1 MYNYLKNCIHEAA
14 KEALGEKE
22 DNKGRKT
29 IFWDEKIEKE
39 RQKKKQLFF
48 KWLSTKDN
56 NNKIQY
62 KKAQAKI
69 QRMAA
74 NYRNEFWD
82 KKCLEIQSY
91 LGSKKCSESWKFIKK
106 IRSSNS
112 GKSQLNLI
120 SADTWEKYYYKLLV
134 EDQKEFLGKTENQ
147 LEKGT
152 GNVTGIDSNAVK
164 QAIRRM
170 KNGTDAG
177 PGDIPIQLIKT
188 GGRKLLEMTTNNA

>member
-1 MYNYLKNCIHEAA
+1 MI
-14 KEALGEKE
+14 
-22 DNKGRKT
+22 
-29 IFWDEKIEKE
+29 
-39 RQKKKQLFF
+39 
-48 KWLSTKDN
+48 
-56 NNKIQY
+56 
-62 KKAQAKI
+62 
-69 QRMAA
+69 A

-120 SADTWEKYYYKLLV
+120 SADTWGKYCYKLLV
-134 EDQKEFLGKTENQ
+134 EDRKEILGKTENE

-152 GNVTGIDSNAVK
+152 GNVIEIDSNAVK

-170 KNGTDAG
+170 KNGTAAG
-177 PGDIPIQLIKT
+177 QGDIPIQLIKT
-188 GGRKLLEMTTNNA
+188 GGQKLLETITNNA